1 MILAK
6 HKGFIFQIIVNRVG
20 FAWFFI
26 CTAVKSSTFFTF
38 SKMVVVEVTSDT
50 VFPEAFRGGPTF
62 PVWFLDSGQKV
73 TQKNVRILSR
83 ESLK

>member
-1 MILAK
+1 MP
-6 HKGFIFQIIVNRVG
+6 GF
-20 FAWFFI
+20 
-26 CTAVKSSTFFTF
+26 SSALLSSQARFFTF

-62 PVWFLDSGQKV
+62 LVWFLDSGQKV